1 MQRNA
6 IHTQVHADSHWD
18 SHPIHRKLSIRLTG
32 PVPKRPM
39 EYSQLILI
47 SPENH
52 WCKTF
57 SSQTIASYGSSCYD
71 GFASR
76 SQLAHDIDCTSS
88 NPPENMPEAL
98 RSRNIA
104 VFDKLSENFREPGN
118 SNCAP
123 VAKPADNVNLQ
134 QSAYGQPYSVAN
146 NHAREADIWAISEL
160 ARSLDKKE
168 SILRELKQAN
178 DDLFKMQNEGDSSL
192 KDSETIKKQH
202 AMVSSA
208 WLNLGQLK
216 EGEDAFLR
224 IGVALDSLGR
234 QKPTPDSGSTRQ
246 HQLTSTSPKLSLI
259 GGASVPIFHHDS
271 DLSEAQIPSELIT
284 SCVAT
289 WLMIQ
294 MCTERQYPPSE
305 VAQILDSAVRSLQP
319 SCPQNLG
326 VYREIQMSMG
336 RIKTQILALV
346 PTQN

>member
-1 MQRNA
+1 MAFALNDLMENGHTP
-6 IHTQVHADSHWD
+6 IHTS
-18 SHPIHRKLSIRLTG
+18 IKLAKG
-32 PVPKRPM
+32 
-39 EYSQLILI
+39 
-47 SPENH
+47 
-52 WCKTF
+52 
-57 SSQTIASYGSSCYD
+57 D
-71 GFASR
+71 
-76 SQLAHDIDCTSS
+76 
-88 NPPENMPEAL
+88 
-98 RSRNIA
+98 
-104 VFDKLSENFREPGN
+104 

-160 ARSLDKKE
+160 ARSLNKKE

-208 WLNLGQLK
+208 WLNLRQLK

-234 QKPTPDSGSTRQ
+234 QKPTPNSGSTRQ
-246 HQLTSTSPKLSLI
+246 HQFTSASPKLSLI

-305 VAQILDSAVRSLQP
+305 VVQILDSAVRSLQP